1 MNDSLFIR
9 RRARARCSILG
20 LCLMLVAPRYALA
33 QGSEAAAPAAGDPT
47 PSPTDRAPKG
57 GAATPKAPPKAES
70 ESDSDD
76 ASAAGDADEAAAAEA
91 QMAEEEKESAAKSQK
106 PPPKGKG
113 VIWGTV
119 TDTKFNEAVVEAAV
133 QVVGQKQKAFA
144 DLEGRY
150 RLELLP
156 GKYRLRTTF
165 ELHRPSGVEVVVKA
179 GELTHI
185 DFKLVPD
192 EGAIEEVV
200 VEEKADQASAEG
212 QALERKR
219 SSAVGDGVGR
229 AEIAHTPDKNAAE
242 AAQRVVGATI
252 VDGRFVFVRGLG
264 ERYTNALLNG
274 APLPSTEPDRNT
286 VPLDLFPSLVLD
298 SLTITKQFLPDMPAD
313 FAGGSVRI
321 NTRDFPRQPLLQLS
335 VTGAYNTETTGRKRP
350 GYSGSST
357 DWLGFD
363 GGRRSFPSGIPNTKL
378 NAASSSVD
386 ERVRYGHRFNT
397 PLITYMKATPPNFG
411 ATLVAGNSYKVGVD
425 SKLGIITALS
435 YGRSYQLTQLTQ
447 RQFRTDKLPDGSPA
461 LFVQQEY
468 SGQRS
473 VDTVRWGAFGS
484 AALEIAHR
492 HTITLIGL
500 RSQSADDSTYELES
514 PREGGIHST
523 HLQYVSR
530 ALNFAQLRGEHHF
543 PKLSD
548 LEIDWFASLATAN
561 RDQPDTRDVRYT
573 RGDRD
578 GVPGWTY
585 LPDGSGQ
592 HQFLKQSDTTVNA
605 GLDVLQPLVKA
616 VEHETKVKFGTLI
629 TSRDRSFRGRRFQLT
644 PGMTR
649 GFLYNELSFCPGQAW
664 SGGCPNYLFR
674 PELIRADGLLLDEYT
689 QGYDQYET
697 GLDVYA
703 AYGMVDAKLLPRL
716 RAVGGV
722 RPEITFQ
729 SFAAF
734 DQFDRTAPQARS
746 TTYKTNWLPA
756 ISLVYELTPKT
767 NARFGASQTVARPQ
781 LRELSPALTSSSAGD
796 YSVVGNPNL
805 KITKITNLD
814 VRVEYFPTLREVLAA
829 SVFYKHF
836 QDPIEEIVT
845 GSALLGFTNAP
856 KADLIGLEL
865 EGRKN
870 LHGLGEPLRDF
881 SVLAN
886 LTLVQSTV
894 TLGNRKALATNDN
907 RPLALQSPYV
917 VNLAVDY
924 SNQAHGVDVR
934 VLYNVFGPRITIVG
948 SNSLPDT
955 YEMPRHSLDLTASK
969 KFAQHLEL
977 KLQAQNIL
985 AAPVVFG
992 YRGQQGYLQDGPR
1005 YQSLGRQPQT
1015 RSYNQGV
1022 TLAATATYTY

>member
-1 MNDSLFIR
+1 MNDPLFIR

-20 LCLMLVAPRYALA
+20 LCLLLVAPRFALA
-33 QGSEAAAPAAGDPT
+33 QGSEAAPPAGGDPT
-47 PSPTDRAPKG
+47 PSPSDASPKQ
-57 GAATPKAPPKAES
+57 GAAPPEEQPKPAAQA
-70 ESDSDD
+70 DADD
-76 ASAAGDADEAAAAEA
+76 APAVGEADESAAAEA

-106 PPPKGKG
+106 PPPQGKG

-119 TDTKFNEAVVEAAV
+119 TDTKFDEAVVEAAV

-156 GKYRLRTTF
+156 GKYRLRTTY

-252 VDGRFVFVRGLG
+252 VGGRFVFVRGLG

-321 NTRDFPRQPLLQLS
+321 TTRDFPRQPLLQLS
-335 VTGAYNTETTGRKRP
+335 VSGAFNTETTGRKRP

-363 GGRRSFPSGIPNTKL
+363 GGRRSFPSGIPNRKL
-378 NAASSSVD
+378 NTASATTD
-386 ERVRYGHRFNT
+386 EQLRFGHRFNT

-411 ATLVAGNSYKVGVD
+411 VTLVAGNSYKVGVD
-425 SKLGIITALS
+425 SKLGVITALS

-447 RQFRTDKLPDGSPA
+447 RQFAPGMLPDGTKA
-461 LFVQQEY
+461 VLVAQEY
-468 SGQRS
+468 SGQRT

-484 AALEIAHR
+484 AALEISHR
-492 HTITLIGL
+492 HTITLVGF

-514 PREGGIHST
+514 PGDSGIHST
-523 HLQYVSR
+523 HLEYVSR
-530 ALNFAQLRGEHHF
+530 ALNFVQLRGEHHF

-548 LEIDWFASLATAN
+548 LEIDWFGSLATAN

-573 RGDRD
+573 RGERD
-578 GVPGWTY
+578 GVPGWDF

-592 HQFLKQSDTTVNA
+592 HQFLTQSDTTVNV

-616 VEHETKVKFGTLI
+616 VEHETKIKVGTLI
-629 TSRDRSFRGRRFQLT
+629 TSRDRSFRARRLQIT
-644 PGMTR
+644 PGKTH
-649 GFLYNELSFCPGQAW
+649 GFLYNQLSFCPGQAW

-674 PELIRADGLLLDEYT
+674 PELIRADGLVLDEYT

-703 AYGMVDAKLLPRL
+703 LYGMIDAKLLPKL
-716 RAVGGV
+716 RVVGGV

-729 SFAAF
+729 SFAGF
-734 DQFDRTAPQARS
+734 DPFDRTAPQARS
-746 TTYKTNWLPA
+746 TIYTTDWLPA
-756 ISLVYELTPKT
+756 VSLVYELTPKT

-796 YSVVGNPNL
+796 YSVAGNPNL

-814 VRVEYFPTLREVLAA
+814 VRMEYFPTLREVLAA

-836 QDPIEEIVT
+836 RDPIEEIINGT
-845 GSALLGFTNAP
+845 GLLGFTNAP
-856 KADLIGLEL
+856 QADLIGLEL
-865 EGRKN
+865 EARKN

-881 SVLAN
+881 SLLGN

-894 TLGNRKALATNDN
+894 TLGNRKASATNDR
-907 RPLALQSPYV
+907 RPLAFQSPYV

-924 SNQAHGVDVR
+924 TNQAHGVDLR
-934 VLYNVFGPRITIVG
+934 VLYNVYGPRITIVG

-955 YEMPRHSLDLTASK
+955 YEMPRHSLDLSASK
-969 KFAQHLEL
+969 KFAEHLEL

-992 YRGQQGYLQDGPR
+992 YRGQQGYRQDGTR

-1015 RSYNQGV
+1015 RSYNTGV